1 MMPSL
6 SIFWAIC
13 MVVWYSFSFWNSSL
27 RIAATSLKA
36 IGDVTGVAAVF
47 SSFIPVNAELL
58 TAVRAFEIINR
69 LSLHLVK
76 MAVPPG
82 VAAFVTAKAFFLLLF
97 YLPDRPPAVLTI
109 GRFACE
115 CRRWLGKA
123 VSADIVPA
131 AEGLYCVQRYA
142 KCSGNF
148 AVAVPGRT
156 EFYDLCFLMIG
167 HHPSA
172 PSKGAVSLY
181 LPHWLPKNS
190 TPSLCT

>member
-1 MMPSL
+1 ML
-6 SIFWAIC
+6 

-27 RIAATSLKA
+27 RIAATSLETV
-36 IGDVTGVAAVF
+36 GDVAGVTAVF
-47 SSFIPVNAELL
+47 PSLIPVNVELL
-58 TAVRAFEIINR
+58 ATVQAFEIIDR
-69 LSLHLVK
+69 FSLHLVE

-97 YLPDRPPAVLTI
+97 NLTDRPPAVLTI
-109 GRFACE
+109 GRLACI
-115 CRRWLGKA
+115 CQGRFNRGIA
-123 VSADIVPA
+123 ADIVPA
-131 AEGLYCVQRYA
+131 AEGFYSIQRYA
-142 KCSGNF
+142 KRFGNF
-148 AVAVPGRT
+148 PVSVSGRA

>member
-1 MMPSL
+1 ML
-6 SIFWAIC
+6 

-27 RIAATSLKA
+27 RIAATSLETV
-36 IGDVTGVAAVF
+36 GDVAGVTAVF
-47 SSFIPVNAELL
+47 PSLIPVNVELL
-58 TAVRAFEIINR
+58 TTVQAFEMIDR
-69 LSLHLVK
+69 FSLHLVE

-97 YLPDRPPAVLTI
+97 NLTDRPPAVLTI
-109 GRFACE
+109 GRLACI
-115 CRRWLGKA
+115 CQGRFNRGIA
-123 VSADIVPA
+123 ADIVPA